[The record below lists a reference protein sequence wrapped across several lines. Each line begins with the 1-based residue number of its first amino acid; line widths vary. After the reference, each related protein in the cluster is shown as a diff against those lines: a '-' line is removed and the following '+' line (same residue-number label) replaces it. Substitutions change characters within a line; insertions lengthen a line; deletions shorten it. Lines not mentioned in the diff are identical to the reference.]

1 MVLDNTQTITLFAN
15 GNTVDMTMESADSV
29 DDFRRKLNDSMLELG
44 LGSGDP
50 TIDENLVRYVTQ
62 EDAQAS
68 GNIAVAGTFVF
79 QAGVAGDSS
88 NVQFIGD
95 QGVINA
101 LSIAQIQQ
109 SENAELDVTVT
120 DAHNGMLIGQDRIS
134 DNILRGVIE
143 GVDVQVSN
151 PKLVTSYNSTAGK
164 ISFSAPA
171 EPIEMD
177 LHVVDNR
184 TAVQIGANEGQ
195 TIDVSIGEMN
205 TTALEIDDAY
215 VTNFAESQKAIT
227 KFDQALQK
235 VSGSRATIGAQV
247 NRLQYT
253 MQNLAVSKMNLVA
266 SESRIRDLDVAEE
279 SATFA
284 KNQVLVN
291 SAIAMLAQAN
301 AMPGAALQLI
311 G

>member
-1 MVLDNTQTITLFAN
+1 MTLEAKD
-15 GNTVDMTMESADSV
+15 TVG
-29 DDFRRKLNDSMLELG
+29 DFRQKLNDSLLELG

-50 TIDENLVRYVTQ
+50 TIDENLVRYVTE

-68 GNIAVAGTFVF
+68 GHLAVAGTFVF
-79 QAGVAGDSS
+79 QAGIAGDAS

-95 QGVINA
+95 QGVLNA

-109 SENAELDVTVT
+109 SENAEMDVTVR
-120 DAHNGMLIGQDRIS
+120 DAHNGELVGADRIS
-134 DNILRGVIE
+134 DNMLRGVIE
-143 GVDVQVSN
+143 GIDVKISN
-151 PKLVTSYNSTAGK
+151 PKLTTSYNSTTGAV
-164 ISFSAPA
+164 SFAAPA
-171 EPIEMD
+171 EPISMD

-205 TTALEIDDAY
+205 TTSLEIDDAY
-215 VTNFAESQKAIT
+215 VTSFAESQKAIT

-266 SESRIRDLDVAEE
+266 SESRIRDLDVADE

-301 AMPGAALQLI
+301 ALPQSALQLI